1 MPHTI
6 GDPVHFPAA
15 KEKGREGNM
24 AKHTQRT
31 NVRSLTSPQGI
42 ARNLGFWT
50 MGKRE
55 KSIYLEMFANDSVK
69 ETDVGIPEPGQEDV
83 LLNVR
88 RLAPELGEGALLL
101 EVKGLDLG
109 GTEAVKAE
117 GIPELGR
124 SRSAW

>member
-1 MPHTI
+1 MDGVPPALLSF
-6 GDPVHFPAA
+6 DPSERDGAIHANF
-15 KEKGREGNM
+15 
-24 AKHTQRT
+24 
-31 NVRSLTSPQGI
+31 TSPGTI
-42 ARNLGFWT
+42 VPTSSHFGSNPPT
-50 MGKRE
+50 IHYGKRF
-55 KSIYLEMFANDSVK
+55 SYLELFTNKSVE